1 MNAMSVNEE
10 LAPFKAEYR
19 KLYESLYKNHRKEK
33 DLLEQ
38 CMLLKV
44 KLNFIKLQ
52 ENIKSNFSLSF
63 SFSLFIYGIQLLI
76 HGKCFFRMK
85 LWTTHIRY
93 MS

>member
-1 MNAMSVNEE
+1 MNDMSVNEE

-33 DLLEQ
+33 ELLEQ

-52 ENIKSNFSLSF
+52 ENIKS
-63 SFSLFIYGIQLLI
+63 
-76 HGKCFFRMK
+76 
-85 LWTTHIRY
+85 
-93 MS
+93 